1 MQTAP
6 IRFGYDRLGRRNMIK
21 TYLPGTLATSI
32 VGSAPPAPVST
43 LSQIDN
49 DLGEPETESWSGGP
63 LAGHSVTTSRDSFGR
78 RQGVITSVVGEQF
91 EYGFDDIGNRVS
103 QKRGGDAN
111 GANLRSTTYV
121 VNPLNQI
128 TNRTVV
134 GSRYLNLI
142 GLAEPGT
149 TVTAGGVIA
158 SRCGE
163 C

>member
-1 MQTAP
+1 MVGWAV
-6 IRFGYDRLGRRNMIK
+6 GGALG
-21 TYLPGTLATSI
+21 
-32 VGSAPPAPVST
+32 
-43 LSQIDN
+43 D
-49 DLGEPETESWSGGP
+49 DFLG
-63 LAGHSVTTSRDSFGR
+63 SFGR
-78 RQGVITSVVGEQF
+78 RQGVITSVAGEQF

-134 GSRYLNLI
+134 GSRYLDLI

-149 TVTAGGVIA
+149 TVIAGGVIA
-158 SRCGE
+158 SRRGE